1 MGSPAELDTFV
12 AAEIERWAKIIRSA
26 AIKPE

>member
-1 MGSPAELDTFV
+1 MGSPAELDKFV
-12 AAEIERWAKIIRSA
+12 AAEIEKWGKVIRSA